1 MHICLPPHLK
11 QQQFKENNSK
21 GFLFR
26 RRSNCIRNEN
36 VKIKKQ
42 SVLTKP
48 LSYYKNTLYGRDDRI
63 RTCEISR
70 SQSERDTKL
79 RHIPIFNF
87 WGVFN
92 VCGILCGR
100 CHFWQFFRKSHKP
113 KIRSVKGVLEVLGKS
128 PE

>member
-1 MHICLPPHLK
+1 M
-11 QQQFKENNSK
+11 
-21 GFLFR
+21 
-26 RRSNCIRNEN
+26 
-36 VKIKKQ
+36 KIKKQ

-48 LSYYKNTLYGRDDRI
+48 LGYYKNTLYGRDDRI

-87 WGVFN
+87 VVFSTS
-92 VCGILCGR
+92 VGYYVVVAVFDG
-100 CHFWQFFRKSHKP
+100 FFRKSHKP
-113 KIRSVKGVLEVLGKS
+113 KIRSVKGVFEVLEKS